1 MGYLGRVP
9 SPVPVT
15 ADDIPANSID
25 ASKIEDG
32 AIAVADVADN
42 AITEDK
48 IADAAVVNLK
58 SGRKNLLINGG
69 FDVWQR
75 GTSFSSSNADIF
87 ASDRWSINSIGAT
100 QRSVD
105 KVFNTVTESSAMR
118 IVLSNTGNLQII
130 QKIEGFKHLH
140 NKPIAISFYAKS
152 TGMTSIYVK
161 LRVYHTGGSTE
172 IESGVTTLTSTF
184 SKKTILVNAKD
195 LSSYTEDGSS
205 SMRFELQTIS
215 GTSGDTIEITQVQ
228 LEVGS
233 QATDFEHR
241 SHGEELAL
249 CQRYYQRYE
258 NNTETNIITRGN
270 ETVYGSTVVQNHF
283 DFITQMRG
291 LPTLE
296 TSGVD
301 VFSSYS
307 NSGSTSTSTAISGS
321 MYSTFGARVNI
332 TAGGN
337 QVAGNACKSYI
348 RIGKWLAFNAE
359 L

>member
-1 MGYLGRVP
+1 MSGVKLNHALGG
-9 SPVPVT
+9 STTLEAGNTSSAETVT
-15 ADDIPANSID
+15 LPAGNNTL
-25 ASKIEDG
+25 A
-32 AIAVADVADN
+32 
-42 AITEDK
+42 TETQFK
-48 IADAAVVNLK
+48 AAG
-58 SGRKNLLINGG
+58 GRKNLIINGG

-118 IVLSNTGNLQII
+118 IVLGSTGNLQII

-249 CQRYYQRYE
+249 CQRYYE
-258 NNTETNIITRGN
+258 KITWGACPTLDVGNTNRNYIPSHSVWMRTSPTVSLIGPSNGNSN
-270 ETVYGSTVVQNHF
+270 ETYEFS
-283 DFITQMRG
+283 
-291 LPTLE
+291 
-296 TSGVD
+296 SGVIRSITH
-301 VFSSYS
+301 VSSATQFPGLSPYFQL
-307 NSGSTSTSTAISGS
+307 ST
-321 MYSTFGARVNI
+321 GANRMQYV
-332 TAGGN
+332 
-337 QVAGNACKSYI
+337 
-348 RIGKWLAFNAE
+348 NAE
-359 L
+359 FDAEL